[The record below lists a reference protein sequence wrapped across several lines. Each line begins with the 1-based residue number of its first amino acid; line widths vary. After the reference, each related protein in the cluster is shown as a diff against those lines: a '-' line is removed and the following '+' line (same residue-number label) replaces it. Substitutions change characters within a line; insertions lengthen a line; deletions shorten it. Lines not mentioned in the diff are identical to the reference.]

1 MRLCDLGGAEL
12 QRCDSAQIKFVIPNR
27 AGSPVRNL
35 LFVYD
40 GRMIMTTVAAPPITH
55 LPNYINGQWTSSHT
69 HEWRDVTNPATGEI
83 LAQVPLAD
91 ANEVNEAVEAAA
103 AAFPEWRR
111 TPPEDRIQPLFK
123 LKMLLEDHIDD
134 IARIITQ
141 ENGKTFTEAK
151 AEMRRAIENVEVAC
165 GIPMMMQGY
174 NLEDVARGIDEMMI
188 RQPLGVVAA
197 IVPFNFPGMITFWY
211 LPYAIATGNTFIL
224 KPSERVPLTMRY
236 IYEFLE
242 KTGLPK
248 GVVNLVNGGKAAV
261 DALLDHP
268 KIRAISFVGSTP
280 VAKYVYSRAA
290 ATGKRA
296 QCQGGAKN
304 HVVVLPDAD
313 MPMATQIIADSA
325 FGCAGQR
332 CLAVS
337 VAVTIGEAQK
347 IFRDSI
353 ADAASKLKVG
363 NGLDEGVQM
372 GPVITPQS
380 KERVESLIAVGEKQG
395 AKILL
400 DGRNAKIPHGE
411 SGNFVNPTIL
421 DDVPATSDLADTEIF
436 GPVLSLVHADN
447 MDEALAFL
455 ERSAYGNQASLFTS
469 SGSAAR
475 RFRYEAPAGNIGINI
490 GVAAPMAYFPFSG
503 WKNSFFGDLHGQGRD
518 SIEFYTDKKVV
529 VERWAK
535 EHSRKF

>member
-1 MRLCDLGGAEL
+1 MSTA
-12 QRCDSAQIKFVIPNR
+12 VITETR
-27 AGSPVRNL
+27 
-35 LFVYD
+35 
-40 GRMIMTTVAAPPITH
+40 I
-55 LPNYINGQWTSSHT
+55 PNYING
-69 HEWRDVTNPATGEI
+69 EWVDSNAREWADVVNPATSESLGK
-83 LAQVPLAD
+83 VPISD
-91 ANEVNEAVEAAA
+91 AAEVTKAIDAAA
-103 AAFPEWRR
+103 AAFPAWRR

-123 LKMLLEDHIDD
+123 LKQLLEEHLDD

-165 GIPMMMQGY
+165 GIPMLMQGY

-188 RQPLGVVAA
+188 RQPIGVTAA

-211 LPYAIATGNTFIL
+211 LPYAIATGNAFIL

-236 IYEFLE
+236 VYELLG
-242 KTGLPK
+242 KIGLPK
-248 GVVNLVNGGKAAV
+248 GVVNLVNGSKAVV
-261 DALLDHP
+261 DALIDHP
-268 KIRAISFVGSTP
+268 KVRAISFVGSTP
-280 VAKYVYSRAA
+280 VARYIYARSGEQ
-290 ATGKRA
+290 GKRC

-313 MPMATQIIADSA
+313 MPMATQIISDSA

-347 IFRDSI
+347 TFRDSI
-353 ADAASKLKVG
+353 AEAASKLRVG
-363 NGLDEGVQM
+363 NGLEDGVQM

-380 KERVESLIAVGEKQG
+380 KERVESLIGVGEKQG
-395 AKILL
+395 ARVLL
-400 DGRNAKIPHGE
+400 DGRNTRIPKHE
-411 SGNFVNPTIL
+411 SGNFVKPTIL
-421 DDVPATSDLADTEIF
+421 DDVPATSEITDTEIF
-436 GPVLSLVHADN
+436 GPVLSLVHAKSL
-447 MDEALAFL
+447 DEALLFL

-518 SIEFYTDKKVV
+518 AIEFYTDKKVV